1 MRYLELGK
9 AYNKFFNSICLA
21 FQENN
26 VPSETVGVAGEKIPV
41 VMPYL
46 TYQVIDTNNR
56 EQSTMQVNVWSKSSS
71 YKELYSIVDKIED
84 SVGEGV
90 VINFGEGRGGII
102 LHKGLPFAQN
112 INDPDS
118 PTIKRAVINLEVQVY
133 Y

>member
-9 AYNKFFNSICLA
+9 AYNKFFNDICLA

-26 VPSETVGVAGEKIPV
+26 VPSGTI
-41 VMPYL
+41 MPYI
-46 TYQVIDTNNR
+46 TYQMIDTDNR
-56 EQSTMQVNVWSKSSS
+56 EKSTMQVNVWSKSSS
-71 YKELYSIVDKIED
+71 YKELYSIVDKIEN
-84 SVGEGV
+84 SIGEGAL
-90 VINFGEGRGGII
+90 INFGEGRGGII

-118 PTIKRAVINLEVQVY
+118 PTIKRAIINLEVQIY